1 MGSSAN
7 GNYVAVQCWDVAVDL
22 DRGERFLCGKLATK
36 GARSLALGNVRAEWP
51 KVTVR
56 WLNPKSKP
64 DRGTLRLDE
73 RINLG
78 PCPTCRKLSAMEP
91 DDRLRAIEER
101 ATIKAA
107 KFAEMSVKSKAK
119 RAAELVEIRAAV
131 AIARE
136 DAHAA
141 LDAWSDGC
149 RKLETGKPAGSTIS
163 TDALLM
169 MAVVA
174 YQLDNPKS
182 GGDRLWV
189 FKMTTA
195 SNRSGDIVCR
205 FCREVQESNVF
216 QGDTSNVLDDTRF
229 HATRC
234 ALRYL
239 VGMPLH
245 ANEFASDDD
254 GCECS
259 DDGTEITKHER
270 EGCDQHA

>member
-1 MGSSAN
+1 MGSSSN
-7 GNYVAVQCWDVAVDL
+7 GSYVAVQCWDVAVDL
-22 DRGERFLCGKLATK
+22 ERGRILGERFLCGKLPTK

-56 WLNPKSKP
+56 WLNPKSEF
-64 DRGTLRLDE
+64 DE
-73 RINLG
+73 YINLG
-78 PCPTCRKLSAMEP
+78 PCPMCRKLSAMEP
-91 DDRLRAIEER
+91 DERTYAIEER
-101 ATIKAA
+101 AAIKAA

-163 TDALLM
+163 TDALLL

-174 YQLDNPKS
+174 YQLENPRS

-189 FKMTTA
+189 FRMTTA

-216 QGDTSNVLDDTRF
+216 QGDTANVVDDTRF